1 MLKFNI
7 SIPDGALLVLT
18 RLEEKGHE
26 AYVVGGCVRDSLMG
40 KTPEDWDVTTSASPQ
55 EIIDVFK
62 GEQVIL
68 TGLKHGTVT
77 VRLKSKNY
85 EITSF
90 RSEGEY
96 LDSRHPSSV
105 SFVKDIKE
113 DLKRRDF
120 TINAMAYSPKRG
132 LIDLYEGVLDIER
145 GIIRAVGCAKERFE
159 EDALRILRGVRFVSV
174 TGFEIEENTL
184 KAMNERATFL
194 KKISAERVFV
204 ELDKLLVG
212 EFVFKALTI
221 APQVIFE
228 VIPELKKCYNFNQHS
243 KWHSL
248 DVYNHIAR
256 AVSSIKP
263 KQELRWCMLFHD
275 VAKPDKFFLDE
286 NGEGHFYG
294 HADLSEKVAYGILK
308 RLKASNK
315 LIENV
320 CFLVKNHDKPFPQN
334 DLKFKLRLAEIGEK
348 NALDLVDVK
357 YADNMAQGTIKS
369 SEERQNIAKLES
381 KIKEVI
387 KTCDC
392 INIKQLKVDGN
403 DVVAY
408 GFKGRQVGDV
418 LQKLFVDV
426 LAGNIKNEREK
437 LLKSIEKR
445 AKTRL

>member
-1 MLKFNI
+1 M
-7 SIPDGALLVLT
+7 
-18 RLEEKGHE
+18 
-26 AYVVGGCVRDSLMG
+26 
-40 KTPEDWDVTTSASPQ
+40 
-55 EIIDVFK
+55 
-62 GEQVIL
+62 
-68 TGLKHGTVT
+68 
-77 VRLKSKNY
+77 
-85 EITSF
+85 
-90 RSEGEY
+90 
-96 LDSRHPSSV
+96 
-105 SFVKDIKE
+105 
-113 DLKRRDF
+113 
-120 TINAMAYSPKRG
+120 
-132 LIDLYEGVLDIER
+132 
-145 GIIRAVGCAKERFE
+145 
-159 EDALRILRGVRFVSV
+159 
-174 TGFEIEENTL
+174 
-184 KAMNERATFL
+184 
-194 KKISAERVFV
+194 FV

-445 AKTRL
+445 AKARL

>member
-174 TGFEIEENTL
+174 TGFEIE
-184 KAMNERATFL
+184 
-194 KKISAERVFV
+194 
-204 ELDKLLVG
+204 
-212 EFVFKALTI
+212 
-221 APQVIFE
+221 
-228 VIPELKKCYNFNQHS
+228 
-243 KWHSL
+243 
-248 DVYNHIAR
+248 
-256 AVSSIKP
+256 
-263 KQELRWCMLFHD
+263 
-275 VAKPDKFFLDE
+275 
-286 NGEGHFYG
+286 
-294 HADLSEKVAYGILK
+294 
-308 RLKASNK
+308 
-315 LIENV
+315 
-320 CFLVKNHDKPFPQN
+320 
-334 DLKFKLRLAEIGEK
+334 
-348 NALDLVDVK
+348 
-357 YADNMAQGTIKS
+357 
-369 SEERQNIAKLES
+369 
-381 KIKEVI
+381 
-387 KTCDC
+387 
-392 INIKQLKVDGN
+392 
-403 DVVAY
+403 
-408 GFKGRQVGDV
+408 
-418 LQKLFVDV
+418 
-426 LAGNIKNEREK
+426 
-437 LLKSIEKR
+437 
-445 AKTRL
+445 